1 MPQLKSQVAA
11 RPCGFTVA
19 FSATPA
25 DVSPLGLPSVR
36 SGGGIAATASAPAAF
51 RRRPLANDV
60 VRPDLRSAPFRIAA
74 TTAATER
81 VGYAAKT
88 SAATP
93 ATCGEAIDVPL

>member
-1 MPQLKSQVAA
+1 M

-19 FSATPA
+19 FSTAPA
-25 DVSPLGLPSVR
+25 EVTALGLPSVR

-51 RRRPLANDV
+51 RRRPPAKDV
-60 VRPDLRSAPFRIAA
+60 VRPDLRSAPFRIAE

-81 VGYAAKT
+81 LGYAANT